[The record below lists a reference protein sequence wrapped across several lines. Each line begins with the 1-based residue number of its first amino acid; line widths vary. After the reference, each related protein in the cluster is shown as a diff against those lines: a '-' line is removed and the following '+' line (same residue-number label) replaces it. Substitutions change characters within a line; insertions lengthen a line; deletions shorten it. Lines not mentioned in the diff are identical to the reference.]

1 MNKSESK
8 YFNTALL
15 MDSALIELLGKKDI
29 AYISVKEIC
38 KKAGVNRSTFY
49 LHYETIDDL
58 LKETMEYIDSSF
70 TSSFSAND
78 KNIVNRIE
86 ESPLTELIFIN
97 SAYLKPYLE
106 FVLSNRI
113 IYKAAVNNPA
123 TMRTYKRYS
132 NLKMYVIEPIMAR
145 FDIPEKERSYTI
157 AYYINGIWAIIQ
169 EWIKNDCKESV
180 EQIIGI
186 IEDCVRPVYP
196 FLDKDLEQSNDPTD

>member
-1 MNKSESK
+1 MNKSKSK

-15 MDSALIELLGKKDI
+15 MDRALIELLGKKDI

-38 KKAGVNRSTFY
+38 QKAGVNRSTFY

-58 LKETMEYIDSSF
+58 LQETMEYIDSSF
-70 TSSFSAND
+70 TSSFSANNKD
-78 KNIVNRIE
+78 LVNRIE
-86 ESPLTELIFIN
+86 GSPLIELIFIN

-106 FVLSNRI
+106 FVRSNRI

-132 NLKMYVIEPIMAR
+132 NLKKHVIEPIMAR
-145 FDIPEKERSYTI
+145 FDIPANARSYMT

-169 EWIKNDCKESV
+169 EWIKTTAGS
-180 EQIIGI
+180 
-186 IEDCVRPVYP
+186 P
-196 FLDKDLEQSNDPTD
+196 